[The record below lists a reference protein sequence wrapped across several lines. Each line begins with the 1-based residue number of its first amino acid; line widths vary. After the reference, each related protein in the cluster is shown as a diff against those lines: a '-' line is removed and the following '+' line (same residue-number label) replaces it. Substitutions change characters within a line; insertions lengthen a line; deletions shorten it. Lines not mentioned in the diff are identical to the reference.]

1 LVFTGDIIDAR
12 EALQIGLANRVVSG
26 GRLLDTAMGI
36 AQKIGEKSP
45 LALKLSR
52 IAIDQGLH
60 SSFEQTLELEASHLL
75 ICAGAQNQEKFVAKK
90 LAKMQEK

>member
-1 LVFTGDIIDAR
+1 MR
-12 EALQIGLANRVVSG
+12 IGLVNRVVAADD
-26 GRLLDTAMGI
+26 LLQEALSMARKI
-36 AQKIGEKSP
+36 AEKSP

-75 ICAGAQNQEKFVAKK
+75 TCVSAQNQDQFVAAKLRRMKRKK
-90 LAKMQEK
+90 

>member
-1 LVFTGDIIDAR
+1 M
-12 EALQIGLANRVVSG
+12 QIGLVNRVVSAES
-26 GRLLDTAMGI
+26 LLDEALVMAG
-36 AQKIGEKSP
+36 KIGGKSP

-75 ICAGAQNQEKFVAKK
+75 TCVGAQSQKTFVEKK
-90 LAKMQEK
+90 LEKMREK